1 MLHRTIYQIGKGFA
15 EHVDVLFSDMGL
27 KRTCESEP
35 ALRRA
40 YGPKGAQVVM
50 RRLSDLQ
57 AAETLRG
64 LSTAAGRVQGVG
76 RSGTGHLELEVG
88 GGKLVFA
95 PAAERA
101 NHDGDRVG
109 PWTEIKAIKV
119 IEIVDN
125 QRHRKG

>member
-1 MLHRTIYQIGKGFA
+1 M
-15 EHVDVLFSDMGL
+15 LFSGMGL

-57 AAETLRG
+57 AAETLEDFRRLPG
-64 LSTAAGRVQGVG
+64 ACKEWDGARPGC
-76 RSGTGHLELEVG
+76 LELEVG

-95 PAAERA
+95 PAAECA
-101 NHDGDRVG
+101 SHDGDSVG

-119 IEIVDN
+119 IEIISDK
-125 QRHRKG
+125 RHRSG

>member
-57 AAETLRG
+57 AAETLEDFRRLPG
-64 LSTAAGRVQGVG
+64 ACKEWDGAGP
-76 RSGTGHLELEVG
+76 GHLELEVG